1 MTNRYTFLLLA
12 IITLFRCTS
21 PTETITTLTDTT
33 ATDPASLEPYRLAY
47 HFSPEKN
54 WMNDP
59 NGLVYHQGLYH
70 LFYQYNPEGTQWG
83 NMSWG
88 HATTQDLVHWNRL
101 PLAIPMDDS
110 IMIFSGSAVV
120 DKDNTSGLCEG
131 NAGCLVAIYTAHLS
145 ELQTQAIAYSNDN
158 GTTWTQYE
166 GNPVLN
172 ENMKDFR
179 DPKVFWYETEKKWVM
194 AVAIP
199 QEQQIRFYESQ
210 NLINWQHAGSFG
222 PEGFV
227 DGIWECPD
235 LFELPVEGGT
245 GSQWI
250 LLVSHNTKDIGST
263 MQYFVGNFDGKN
275 FTNANANDLILSVD
289 EGRDFYAGV
298 TWNNAPND
306 RRLLIG
312 WLNNWAYG
320 QEIPTEGWRSAQ
332 SLVRTLHLQQF
343 PEGVRLV
350 QRPVSEL
357 QELRE
362 TVRHYGPAAINEGDD
377 FLSLEDVRGTQLE
390 IVAEFAYE
398 AIETPAESDSLAS
411 EFGIKVFEGP
421 DQETVIGY
429 DVASQSLF
437 VDRTRSGD
445 TTFNDNFAT
454 RTIALMPSDSGTV
467 KMHIFV
473 DRSSVEVFGN
483 NGYVVMSNRIFPDS
497 QQDGVEVYT
506 ISGTVTLQSLDVW
519 PLENIWQNRD
529 EKITT
534 AVLSNSK

>member
-1 MTNRYTFLLLA
+1 MINRYAFLLLA
-12 IITLFRCTS
+12 TAFFRCTS
-21 PTETITTLTDTT
+21 PTETVTTLTDTT
-33 ATDPASLEPYRLAY
+33 ATDTTSLEQYRLAY

-59 NGLVYHQGLYH
+59 NGLVYHEGLYH

-131 NAGCLVAIYTAHLS
+131 NDGCLVAIYTAHLS

-194 AVAIP
+194 AVAVP

-210 NLINWQHAGSFG
+210 NLINWQRTDSFG

-235 LFELPVEGGT
+235 LFELPIEGGT

-263 MQYFVGNFDGKN
+263 MQYFVGNFDGKK

-343 PEGVRLV
+343 PEGIRLV

-377 FLSLEDVRGTQLE
+377 FLSLEDVRGTQME
-390 IVAEFAYE
+390 IIAEFAYE

-497 QQDGVEVYT
+497 QQDGVEAYT
-506 ISGTVTLQSLDVW
+506 IGGTVTLQSLDVW
-519 PLENIWQNRD
+519 SLESIWQNSEA
-529 EKITT
+529 EKIITT
-534 AVLSNSK
+534 AIK